1 MPNRRP
7 TQVAP
12 KEPQCQDHAG
22 HDHALTPPGRY
33 GPPRSHRRARIAD
46 RRSAAE
52 RRGRRARAGPRR
64 PLRGRGAVR
73 QPARGGIFT
82 WGSDADDQPKLE
94 FKERADAPEGSK
106 VLQGSYDISG
116 WGGLSHEYAVDQAP
130 RDWTAS
136 KGIRFWW
143 YGQNTAPLPPGSGKR
158 INFEIK
164 DGGANGGASELWT
177 TSFTDDWEGWHLVEI
192 PFSDFVY
199 RADYQPVG
207 GIDQVLG
214 LNEMWGWALTLP
226 TGAPGTFAVDGM
238 ELYGKAD
245 PALKAKV
252 LTDAAVYPVDEGG
265 TAQVK
270 ISVATTGSVPTEE
283 PVTVEYRTGGG
294 SARPARTTNRSP
306 APSPSRRAPP
316 PASPVRSP

>member
-1 MPNRRP
+1 
-7 TQVAP
+7 V
-12 KEPQCQDHAG
+12 DHVV
-22 HDHALTPPGRY
+22 
-33 GPPRSHRRARIAD
+33 HRR
-46 RRSAAE
+46 
-52 RRGRRARAGPRR
+52 
-64 PLRGRGAVR
+64 L
-73 QPARGGIFT
+73 
-82 WGSDADDQPKLE
+82 
-94 FKERADAPEGSK
+94 
-106 VLQGSYDISG
+106 
-116 WGGLSHEYAVDQAP
+116 GGL
-130 RDWTAS
+130 
-136 KGIRFWW
+136 
-143 YGQNTAPLPPGSGKR
+143 
-158 INFEIK
+158 
-164 DGGANGGASELWT
+164 
-177 TSFTDDWEGWHLVEI
+177 HLVEI

-283 PVTVEYRTGGG
+283 PVTVEYRT
-294 SARPARTTNRSP
+294 ARTTNRSP